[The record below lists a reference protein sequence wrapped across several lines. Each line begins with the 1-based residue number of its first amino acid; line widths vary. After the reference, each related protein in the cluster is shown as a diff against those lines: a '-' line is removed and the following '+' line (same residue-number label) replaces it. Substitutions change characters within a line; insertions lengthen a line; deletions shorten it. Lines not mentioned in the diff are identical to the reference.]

1 MHARLPSYGVL
12 SPYGHEPTFCCETH
26 TDQKATIGLAGVNS
40 TVVENTF
47 IRSAA
52 VGSNSV
58 GSAVVEAQEQ
68 KSWPKTSFSASNI

>member
-1 MHARLPSYGVL
+1 MHACFPYYGAL
-12 SPYGHEPTFCCETH
+12 SPCGHEPTFCCETH

-40 TVVENTF
+40 TVVESTF

-52 VGSNSV
+52 VGSNRV

-68 KSWPKTSFSASNI
+68 KGGQRQAFLLVI